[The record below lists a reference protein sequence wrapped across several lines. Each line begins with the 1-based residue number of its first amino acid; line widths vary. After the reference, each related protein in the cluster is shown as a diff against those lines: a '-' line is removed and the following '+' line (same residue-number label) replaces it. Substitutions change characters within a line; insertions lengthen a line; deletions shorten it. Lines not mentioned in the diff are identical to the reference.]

1 MAPMALGYDRAL
13 LASINGVGNQM
24 GVGYMHYHFF
34 GIPPFA
40 CDRPSFTPFDRQDN
54 LASRA

>member
-1 MAPMALGYDRAL
+1 MALGYDRAL